1 MKKLLPITF
10 LGLLLGCSENEPKK
24 EAKYKSKYNVV
35 DVTKFED
42 LESNFKPIAILSLS
56 YFKVIV
62 ELDMCD
68 VFEQT
73 VSDNNK
79 KLLDKTNLNLS
90 KDCGFYRKL
99 YEAVIPNF
107 KTINLT
113 NSNSYYYF
121 EYRDDHSEN
130 SFGKT
135 IGIFSNI
142 NNCNKFKNDFL
153 DGEMGFASNCKNIS
167 SIN

>member
-1 MKKLLPITF
+1 MKKLLAIIV

-24 EAKYKSKYNVV
+24 KVDYKSKYNVV
-35 DVTKFED
+35 DVAKFEN
-42 LESNFKPIAILSLS
+42 LELNIRPIAILSLS
-56 YFKVIV
+56 YSRVIA
-62 ELDMCD
+62 EQDICD
-68 VFEQT
+68 IFEET
-73 VSDNNK
+73 LSDKNK
-79 KLLDKTNLNLS
+79 KLLDEMNLNYS

-113 NSNSYYYF
+113 NLNSYYYF
-121 EYRDDHSEN
+121 EYRDDSEN

-153 DGEMGFASNCKNIS
+153 DGEIGFTSNCKNIG